1 VRKGIN
7 TIYVTIDFPLFSD
20 TIALNGGGNMAE
32 QPKLPQEIKVKISD
46 EIKRGAY
53 CNLMI
58 VAHTKEEFIMDF
70 ILAGAPEAI
79 VTARVIMS
87 PGHMKRTVS
96 ALQENMKKYEQQFG
110 KIAEAPEPITK
121 RKMGFIKP

>member
-1 VRKGIN
+1 MV
-7 TIYVTIDFPLFSD
+7 
-20 TIALNGGGNMAE
+20 E
-32 QPKLPQEIKVKISD
+32 QPKPPQEIKIRLPD

-70 ILAGAPEAI
+70 ILASLPEAI
-79 VTARVIMS
+79 VTSRVIMS

-96 ALQENMKKYEQQFG
+96 ALQENLRKYEREIG
-110 KIAEAPEPITK
+110 KIEPAPEPVTRGKI
-121 RKMGFIKP
+121 GFVKP